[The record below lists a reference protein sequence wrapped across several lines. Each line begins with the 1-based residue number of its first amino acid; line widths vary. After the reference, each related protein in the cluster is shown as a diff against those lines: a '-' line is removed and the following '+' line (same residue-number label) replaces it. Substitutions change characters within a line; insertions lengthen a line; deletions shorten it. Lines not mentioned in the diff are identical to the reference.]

1 MFKKEKKRKDSGIST
16 EENSVE
22 NGGGKNSKRSP
33 ERKKRNRMSS
43 GGSVDSRNDT
53 VSSGSAEMSLAVANT
68 SRNCTT
74 SSEASPVRPADLP
87 TAQTSGD
94 QQTRGGQFA
103 SLEPR
108 LYVPD
113 FVSQLWRKIG
123 GKAWKDLARDTV
135 AP

>member
-1 MFKKEKKRKDSGIST
+1 M
-16 EENSVE
+16 E

-53 VSSGSAEMSLAVANT
+53 VSGGSAEMSSAVANT
-68 SRNCTT
+68 SRNGTT

-94 QQTRGGQFA
+94 QQTRGEGQFA
-103 SLEPR
+103 RLFLLSLVCSR
-108 LYVPD
+108 LCLCV
-113 FVSQLWRKIG
+113 V
-123 GKAWKDLARDTV
+123 
-135 AP
+135 

>member
-16 EENSVE
+16 EENSME

-53 VSSGSAEMSLAVANT
+53 VSGGSAEMSLAVANT
-68 SRNCTT
+68 SRNGTT

-94 QQTRGGQFA
+94 QQTRGEGQFA
-103 SLEPR
+103 RLFLLSLVCSR
-108 LYVPD
+108 LYLC
-113 FVSQLWRKIG
+113 VS
-123 GKAWKDLARDTV
+123 DSD
-135 AP
+135 

>member
-53 VSSGSAEMSLAVANT
+53 VSGGSTEMSLAVANT
-68 SRNCTT
+68 SKNGTT

-87 TAQTSGD
+87 TAQPNGD
-94 QQTRGGQFA
+94 QLTSREGQFA
-103 SLEPR
+103 RLFLLSLACSR
-108 LYVPD
+108 SY
-113 FVSQLWRKIG
+113 FCVS
-123 GKAWKDLARDTV
+123 DSD
-135 AP
+135 

>member
-53 VSSGSAEMSLAVANT
+53 VSGGSAEMSSAVANT
-68 SRNCTT
+68 SRNGTT
-74 SSEASPVRPADLP
+74 SSEASPVRPTDLP
-87 TAQTSGD
+87 TTQTSGD
-94 QQTRGGQFA
+94 QQTRGEGQFA
-103 SLEPR
+103 RLFLLSLVCSR
-108 LYVPD
+108 LYLC
-113 FVSQLWRKIG
+113 VS
-123 GKAWKDLARDTV
+123 DSD
-135 AP
+135 